1 MKLPWWLPF
10 GQVAE
15 IDARALHAQLQTAAA
30 PQIID
35 VRTTLEWSHSRIGNA
50 LSVPVTELKTRLPSL
65 MLDKSRPVVAICLSG
80 HRSIPAVRLLR
91 ASGYTACQLHQGM
104 QAWWK
109 AKLPVVSDKEPTN

>member
-65 MLDKSRPVVAICLSG
+65 MLDKSRPVG
-80 HRSIPAVRLLR
+80 PAVTRPVNCTR
-91 ASGYTACQLHQGM
+91 ACRPGGKPSFPWSATKNPPINHLNR
-104 QAWWK
+104 K
-109 AKLPVVSDKEPTN
+109 